1 MWSDHDVFL
10 SFLISFH
17 GYEFY
22 QNYYHSIMYKLYWL
36 CTGYDNDYWIMYFIG
51 IMDNYGRIMVK
62 LWALS
67 TIIDDYE
74 VFFKKTHNKDI
85 IEP

>member
-1 MWSDHDVFL
+1 M
-10 SFLISFH
+10 
-17 GYEFY
+17 
-22 QNYYHSIMYKLYWL
+22 IMIF
-36 CTGYDNDYWIMYFIG
+36 WIMYFIG
-51 IMDNYGRIMVK
+51 IMDNYGRIMVE

-74 VFFKKTHNKDI
+74 VFFKKKHNKDI

>member
-1 MWSDHDVFL
+1 MDKVKISVDRSLFL
-10 SFLISFH
+10 FMVLHFIKT
-17 GYEFY
+17 
-22 QNYYHSIMYKLYWL
+22 IMYQL
-36 CTGYDNDYWIMYFIG
+36 CIGYDNDYWIMYFIG
-51 IMDNYGRIMVK
+51 IMDNYGRIMVE

-85 IEP
+85 IQP

>member
-1 MWSDHDVFL
+1 
-10 SFLISFH
+10 
-17 GYEFY
+17 
-22 QNYYHSIMYKLYWL
+22 
-36 CTGYDNDYWIMYFIG
+36 MYFIG

-85 IEP
+85 IEPQNVHNAYNDHNFDRDSL

>member
-1 MWSDHDVFL
+1 M
-10 SFLISFH
+10 
-17 GYEFY
+17 
-22 QNYYHSIMYKLYWL
+22 IMIF
-36 CTGYDNDYWIMYFIG
+36 WIMYFIG

-85 IEP
+85 IKP